1 MLLLVKQ
8 RCACDENGSPVLCP
22 PRTPTLRLFILP
34 ALRLVEPRSP
44 IPASQP
50 KCLCIRERYLSLCYA
65 NRILLAP
72 VAGLSELL
80 LAGLSLCRFAAF
92 FCFLGV
98 VLSGASAFRF
108 SCCCGFVGMGTVCG
122 LRLGE
127 ERSGCMWYQ
136 VNVSAAAAAAC
147 V

>member
-1 MLLLVKQ
+1 VRAMKTGHQYFVPLGLPHS
-8 RCACDENGSPVLCP
+8 ACSYFPPSDSSNLGLQYQPLSRNASAFVSGISACVMPMGSFWP
-22 PRTPTLRLFILP
+22 
-34 ALRLVEPRSP
+34 
-44 IPASQP
+44 Q
-50 KCLCIRERYLSLCYA
+50 SLGFR
-65 NRILLAP
+65 NFSSLA
-72 VAGLSELL
+72 
-80 LAGLSLCRFAAF
+80 CRFAAF